1 MSSDADSVRTAL
13 ADRGAAVIAANI
25 DYLDS
30 ILTPTFRHV
39 HGSGKVEPRADYL
52 TSIRDRAG
60 EFRVIDP
67 RALTIDTWADAAIIS
82 GDIYIERNVDGGV
95 VSNTSRFSS
104 VWRREDG
111 TWRLG
116 YWQMTG
122 IK

>member
-1 MSSDADSVRTAL
+1 MPTNEEGARAALAARCQAVIDAD
-13 ADRGAAVIAANI
+13 IA
-25 DYLDS
+25 YLDR

-39 HGSGKVEPRADYL
+39 HGSGKIEPRSEYL
-52 TSIRDRAG
+52 RAIRERSG

-67 RALTIDTWADAAIIS
+67 RALSIDTWDQSALIS
-82 GDIYIERNVDGGV
+82 GDIYIERNVDGSV

-104 VWRREDG
+104 VWRYEDRN
-111 TWRLG
+111 WRMG